1 MIWIMLI
8 CSKENLRSY
17 YVVALRIRWETKHKT
32 GLEQVHG
39 KIQLQELI

>member
-8 CSKENLRSY
+8 CSKEHLRSY
-17 YVVALRIRWETKHKT
+17 YVVARWETKHKT